1 MGAVIRPA
9 DDSDLAGIVAVG
21 HRTWPATYEPI
32 AGADYVAMGLAKW
45 WTEESTTPAIR
56 AGRALVAVVDGE
68 VVGVAVA
75 GPSDGHLVLWK
86 LYVVPEHQGEGLGS
100 RLLAAVVDRASGHHH
115 LRVAYLDGNDSAAAF
130 YRSHGFVEL
139 EREVS
144 GHGIPDALWLQ
155 LEIEPP
161 DGSPAAHGLGSAG
174 ASA

>member
-1 MGAVIRPA
+1 MGAVIRQA
-9 DDSDLAGIVAVG
+9 DAGDLAGIVAVG

-45 WTEESTTPAIR
+45 WTEESTTPLIR
-56 AGRALVAVVDGE
+56 AGRALVADVGGE

-86 LYVVPEHQGEGLGS
+86 LYVVPELQGEGLGS
-100 RLLAAVVDRASGHHH
+100 RLLAAVVDRARGHDH
-115 LRVAYLDGNDSAAAF
+115 LRVAHMDGNESAAAF

-144 GHGIPDALWLQ
+144 GHGIPDSLWLE
-155 LEIEPP
+155 LEIEPS
-161 DGSPAAHGLGSAG
+161 DGSPAVDGPGGAGESA
-174 ASA
+174 